1 MARAVSEEVCKAVLD
16 EKVWTGEGEE
26 VVWTVQITESVKEK
40 VKGVCTLPLTS
51 PRSHPFHTH
60 ASTPFR
66 PPSASAHPGRLC
78 TRLSPHLRPRP
89 ALNFPRYKIIV
100 QTTVGQQKQQGVRVV
115 SRCLWDVDV
124 DNCSS
129 YTYQSDTLWATV
141 MVFGLYVE

>member
-1 MARAVSEEVCKAVLD
+1 VCAPCLSLAPAP
-16 EKVWTGEGEE
+16 TPS
-26 VVWTVQITESVKEK
+26 THTQAHLSA
-40 VKGVCTLPLTS
+40 PPQPALT
-51 PRSHPFHTH
+51 P
-60 ASTPFR
+60 A
-66 PPSASAHPGRLC
+66 ASAPA
-78 TRLSPHLRPRP
+78 SPHTCAS